1 MIPVMLIL
9 GWVILI
15 SVTIWF
21 IVSEIKRHKRR
32 REDTFYKWLDDMV
45 NKVTGDI
52 EMGLTVAL
60 MGAYVL
66 LSFLTYI
73 NWEKFL

>member
-15 SVTIWF
+15 AVTVGF
-21 IVSEIKRHKRR
+21 IVSEIKRHKRI
-32 REDTFYKWLDDMV
+32 REDALYKWIDD
-45 NKVTGDI
+45 KVTKVSGNI
-52 EMGLTVAL
+52 TLELTFVIL
-60 MGAYVL
+60 GASIV
-66 LSFLTYI
+66 LSFLTYA

>member
-1 MIPVMLIL
+1 MIPTMLIL
-9 GWVILI
+9 GWIVLI
-15 SVTIWF
+15 VVTIWF

-32 REDTFYKWLDDMV
+32 KEDDFYKWFDDTV

-52 EMGLTVAL
+52 EMGLTVAI
-60 MGAYVL
+60 MEAYIV
-66 LSFLTYI
+66 LSFLTYA

>member
-15 SVTIWF
+15 TVTVGF

-32 REDTFYKWLDDMV
+32 REDAFYKWLDDTV
-45 NKVTGDI
+45 TKVSGNI
-52 EMGLTVAL
+52 ELGLTFAIL
-60 MGAYVL
+60 WA
-66 LSFLTYI
+66 
-73 NWEKFL
+73 